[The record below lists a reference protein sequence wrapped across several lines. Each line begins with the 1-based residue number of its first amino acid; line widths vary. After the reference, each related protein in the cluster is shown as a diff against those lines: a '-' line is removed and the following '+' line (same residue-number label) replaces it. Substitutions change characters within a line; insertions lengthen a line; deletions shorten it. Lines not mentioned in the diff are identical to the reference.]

1 MILSQRAILES
12 MKKTIA
18 IWLLFS
24 GVNALVLTAQAA
36 TSVAQKSQSE
46 RSKAESDRNFQRDRE
61 LVLRKK
67 NELEGRT
74 TQALPSD
81 TEKRIYEEMVQAY
94 ERNDELSF
102 QSRFQRM
109 LIDYPKGVYADE
121 SLYLAGSLAFSN
133 KLYGR
138 ALRHFDQILKD
149 YPRSNRARAALYAK
163 AAAYRKMNLR
173 PQAVSVFEQVK
184 TRYPGSPEAVRADV
198 DLKVIR

>member
-1 MILSQRAILES
+1 M
-12 MKKTIA
+12 
-18 IWLLFS
+18 
-24 GVNALVLTAQAA
+24 
-36 TSVAQKSQSE
+36 
-46 RSKAESDRNFQRDRE
+46 ESDRNFQRDRE
-61 LVLRKK
+61 MVLRKK

-74 TQALPSD
+74 TQALPTD
-81 TEKRIYEEMVQAY
+81 TEKRIYEEMVQAF

-109 LIDYPKGVYADE
+109 MIDYPKGVYADE

-138 ALRHFDQILKD
+138 ALRHFDQILKE

-173 PQAVSVFEQVK
+173 PQAVTVFEQVK
-184 TRYPGSPEAVRADV
+184 KQYPGSPEAARADV

>member
-1 MILSQRAILES
+1 MILNQRAILES
-12 MKKTIA
+12 MKKTTA
-18 IWLLFS
+18 LLLLFW
-24 GVNALVLTAQAA
+24 GVNAVLPTAHAV
-36 TSVAQKSQSE
+36 SQKSQSA
-46 RSKAESDRNFQRDRE
+46 RGKVESDRNFQRDRE
-61 LVLRKK
+61 MVLRKK

-74 TQALPSD
+74 TQALPTD
-81 TEKRIYEEMVQAY
+81 TEKRIYEEMVQAF

-109 LIDYPKGVYADE
+109 MIDYPKGVYADE

-138 ALRHFDQILKD
+138 ALRHFDQILKE

-173 PQAVSVFEQVK
+173 PQAVTVFEQVK
-184 TRYPGSPEAVRADV
+184 KQYPGSPEAARADV